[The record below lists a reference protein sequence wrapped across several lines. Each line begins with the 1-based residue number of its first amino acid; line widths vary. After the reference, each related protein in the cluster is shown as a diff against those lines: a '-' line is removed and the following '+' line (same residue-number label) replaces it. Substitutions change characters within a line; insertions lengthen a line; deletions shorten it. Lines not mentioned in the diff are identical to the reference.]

1 MQQKHDLFV
10 RTLISRNFSFK
21 NSTVQQ
27 RDNSYRWKIHHVI
40 HFHFI
45 TQFSRIPKSK
55 FVNLI
60 FMAFFAFWQIY
71 FDEVARLENK
81 IFGKFICV
89 LFFLLWFYVKP
100 ILSDFRWKTAILT
113 IYLGFGFWFVV
124 NFTLENVKK
133 MSKNL
138 KFIAAKM
145 AKRAV
150 LILPDSSWLISR
162 KIWMTV
168 KSWSTL
174 DWKQG

>member
-1 MQQKHDLFV
+1 MDFKYRQLWFYVKYECYKNSEFS
-10 RTLISRNFSFK
+10 TLCNRNMIFLWERFHEIFTFK
-21 NSTVQQ
+21 NSTVQK
-27 RDNSYRWKIHHVI
+27 RDNSYQWKIHHVI
-40 HFHFI
+40 HFQFI

-113 IYLGFGFWFVV
+113 IYLGFGFWFVG
-124 NFTLENVKK
+124 NFTLENVNNFQKSKIQNGKK
-133 MSKNL
+133 G
-138 KFIAAKM
+138 I
-145 AKRAV
+145 
-150 LILPDSSWLISR
+150 LIFLDSSW
-162 KIWMTV
+162 
-168 KSWSTL
+168 
-174 DWKQG
+174 